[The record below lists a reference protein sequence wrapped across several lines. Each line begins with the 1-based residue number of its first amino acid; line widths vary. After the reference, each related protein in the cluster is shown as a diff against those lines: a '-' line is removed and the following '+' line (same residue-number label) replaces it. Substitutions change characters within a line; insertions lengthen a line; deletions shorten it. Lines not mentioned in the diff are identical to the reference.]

1 MAKKRKQAA
10 VWQGFLWGGLL
21 SLGIYLLGLL
31 LLALLLVRGTLSEG
45 FPAVAVLCTAAAM
58 GGGLLAVWRTGWGA
72 GGLLTG
78 AAFAGVLILG
88 GLLFWEEL
96 TWTGSGGILLLCAL
110 GGGFLATLASLT
122 GLTKRQRKRR
132 K

>member
-31 LLALLLVRGTLSEG
+31 LLALLLVRGTLSGG
-45 FPAVAVLCTAAAM
+45 FPAVAVLCAAAAL
-58 GGGLLAVWRTGWGA
+58 GGGLLSVWRTGWGA
-72 GGLLTG
+72 GVLLTG
-78 AAFAGVLILG
+78 AIFAGVLILG

-96 TWTGSGGILLLCAL
+96 AWTGSGGVLLLCAL

-122 GLTKRQRKRR
+122 GLTGRRRKRR

>member
-21 SLGIYLLGLL
+21 SLGVYLLGLL

-72 GGLLTG
+72 GGLP
-78 AAFAGVLILG
+78 LG

-110 GGGFLATLASLT
+110 GGGFLATLASLA
-122 GLTKRQRKRR
+122 GLTGRRRRR